1 MIEYTITKY
10 EAVDGK
16 LFDNADEC
24 LDYENRVCQ
33 FKIYNDEMVRRPV
46 DAIESAVYVVIPN
59 QESLQHFKKLS
70 DWHGCSV
77 NGVTGPGVYKWI
89 EGAYVNIDDII
100 KNRLEEIEKLKRFK
114 EEL

>member
-1 MIEYTITKY
+1 MIERTITKY

-16 LFDNADEC
+16 IFDNEDEC
-24 LDYENRVCQ
+24 LDYENKVCQ
-33 FKIYNDEMVRRPV
+33 FRIYNDEMVQRPAN
-46 DAIESAVYVVIPN
+46 AIDTAVYVVIPN

-70 DWHGCSV
+70 DWYGYSI

-89 EGAYVNIDDII
+89 ENAYVNIDDII
-100 KNRLEEIEKLKRFK
+100 KNRMEEIEKLKRFK